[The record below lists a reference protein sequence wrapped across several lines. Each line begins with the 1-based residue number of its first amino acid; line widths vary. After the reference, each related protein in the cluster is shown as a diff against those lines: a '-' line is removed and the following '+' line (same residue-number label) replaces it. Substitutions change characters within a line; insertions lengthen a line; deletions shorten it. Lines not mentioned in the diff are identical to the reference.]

1 MRNRLLVISGLAA
14 VAVLATA
21 CGSSTS
27 GAGAY
32 GTSGSGQPSASSPA
46 TASAMAGQG
55 ASAKTVMVKTKKT
68 RLGRVLTNARGFTL
82 YWYAEDTA
90 ASSKCTGACAT
101 TWPPLLGKPQV
112 EMGFKLTS
120 LGTVTRPDGT
130 IQVTY
135 KGHPL
140 YLYVQDTVPGT
151 TTGNGVGGK
160 WHAMLKKA
168 TALSG
173 GGSMASPTQS
183 ASSGG
188 SGGYKY

>member
-1 MRNRLLVISGLAA
+1 MRNRLFVISGLAA

-32 GTSGSGQPSASSPA
+32 GTSGSSQP
-46 TASAMAGQG
+46 TASATTSASTMAGQG
-55 ASAKTVMVKTKKT
+55 ASAKTVMLKTKKT
-68 RLGRVLTNARGFTL
+68 KLGRVLTNAQGFTL

-90 ASSKCTGACAT
+90 ASSKCTGPCAT

-112 EMGFKLTS
+112 EMGFKIAS
-120 LGTVTRPDGT
+120 LGTITRPDGS

-140 YLYVQDTVPGT
+140 YLYVQDKMAGA
-151 TTGNGVGGK
+151 TTGNGIGGQ
-160 WHAMLKKA
+160 WHVMLKKA
-168 TALSG
+168 KALSG
-173 GGSMASPTQS
+173 GSMAAPTQS

-188 SGGYKY
+188 GGGYKY